1 MTAPLVSIIGP
12 PAVGKTTLAEHLA
25 RELPARLFREDF
37 QGNPFLAESYSGRD
51 AARMPAQLYYL
62 MSRVSQLS
70 RLTWPA
76 DGLVVTD
83 YGFCQDRLFARLR
96 LSADELA
103 LYLRVAERLGPLV
116 RAPTAL
122 VWLDAATQTLL
133 GRIARRGRE
142 FEKVMTAEFLA
153 AMRDAYRQVTAEAD
167 CAVLGVDCDE
177 VDLLSASARSALAE
191 RIREC
196 LSRAAQETEATQ

>member
-25 RELPARLFREDF
+25 HELPARLIREDF
-37 QGNPFLAESYSGRD
+37 QGNPFLAESYSGRE
-51 AARMPAQLYYL
+51 AARLPAQLYYL

-70 RLTWPA
+70 ERTWPA

-83 YGFCQDRLFARLR
+83 YGFCQDRLFARMR
-96 LSADELA
+96 LAADELA
-103 LYLRVAERLGPLV
+103 LYRQVAERIGPLV
-116 RAPTAL
+116 RGPTVL

-133 GRIARRGRE
+133 DRIARRGRE
-142 FEKVMTAEFLA
+142 FEKAMTAEFLA
-153 AMRDAYRQVTAEAD
+153 SMRDAYRPITAEAD

-177 VDLLSASARSALAE
+177 VDLLSASARSALAK

-196 LSRAAQETEATQ
+196 LSRTKPETEAEQ